1 MESFISLVV
10 CIGFIFGILGAVYIY
25 SDIHQ
30 FHYYYIEDINQLNNV
45 FECREIM
52 KGQGKY
58 VEFGCNI
65 KKNDLAEIVSIPM
78 YVKRYGN
85 YMIRATEHE
94 WLNGYAYKVVSI
106 AFIGCK
112 NLKIVKLPCS
122 INKIRC
128 YAFSG
133 CSSLKKVEIPSSVRI
148 IDEYAF
154 QNCTKLETINIPSNV
169 RYIGEAFCNCNNLT
183 NVVFEN
189 INGWEV
195 NNTSIPADDLSN
207 PSIAAKYLRSTYV
220 NSIWKNIYL

>member
-1 MESFISLVV
+1 MEPFISLVV

-154 QNCTKLETINIPSNV
+154 QNC
-169 RYIGEAFCNCNNLT
+169 NNLT

-220 NSIWKNIYL
+220 NSIWENIYL